1 MNLNQ
6 NLIPRPTLKRQTNC
20 HYVPKLGS
28 QWIEDKNKQVVVIVK
43 VDLIEDRYLVI
54 YKNIS
59 NLSEMEKTASLSEF
73 HSCFSDKE

>member
-1 MNLNQ
+1 MNL

-59 NLSEMEKTASLSEF
+59 NKNEKEKIITLSEF